1 MNRAFDQVLMDVG
14 LHRAGV
20 TFVLDRAGV
29 TGPDGPSHHGVWDL
43 ALLQIVP
50 TIRLAAPRDAS
61 RLREE
66 LREAVAVDDA
76 PTVIRFSK
84 GVVDDEH
91 DAVERLED
99 GVDVLVRGSKQDVL
113 LVTVGP
119 MATLGLDVAR
129 LLEAEGIGAT
139 VVDPRWV
146 VPVPQSVLCLSG
158 EHRIVVTIEDGV
170 VVGGIGTRVRQDLRA
185 AEIDTTVTEL
195 GIPDEF
201 IAHASRSQ
209 ILKDAGLTA
218 ENIAANVIAQVRG
231 TRIPYARPERT
242 RK

>member
-1 MNRAFDQVLMDVG
+1 M
-14 LHRAGV
+14 
-20 TFVLDRAGV
+20 
-29 TGPDGPSHHGVWDL
+29 
-43 ALLQIVP
+43 
-50 TIRLAAPRDAS
+50 
-61 RLREE
+61 
-66 LREAVAVDDA
+66 
-76 PTVIRFSK
+76 
-84 GVVDDEH
+84 
-91 DAVERLED
+91 
-99 GVDVLVRGSKQDVL
+99 L